1 MSSTIK
7 VNNIQ
12 NLAGDDSGI
21 DLSTNDQIILKTAN
35 TTALTINS
43 SQVANFANNPTVNS
57 VPYTNT
63 PAFLAKLSA
72 NQTLTDATVTKIEF
86 DTEVYDTDGKYD
98 HSTNYRFTPTVAG
111 TYFFYIQ
118 IHGLSN
124 ANAEVGDIVVSL
136 KKNGT
141 DIYSSRGNYQ
151 NNRPNQVTHNISVT
165 DVANTTDYYE
175 VFVYFDDQSGNP
187 DVDASI
193 GGLFNDTVPSFFG
206 AYKLIGL

>member
-35 TTALTINS
+35 TTAITVNS

-57 VPYTNT
+57 VPYTNA
-63 PAFLAKLSA
+63 PAFLAKMSGDQSVTDE
-72 NQTLTDATVTKIEF
+72 NLTKVQF

-111 TYFFYIQ
+111 TYFLHAQ
-118 IHGLSN
+118 VNAESN
-124 ANAEVGDIVVSL
+124 ANTQLADFFLILAKNNADLYVRRINFNASYVNRASL
-136 KKNGT
+136 NL
-141 DIYSSRGNYQ
+141 Q
-151 NNRPNQVTHNISVT
+151 VT

-175 VFVYFDDQSGNP
+175 IFVYVNDTSGNP
-187 DVDASI
+187 TLGALEPLGSGNGVA
-193 GGLFNDTVPSFFG
+193 SFFG
-206 AYKLIGL
+206 AYKMIGI